1 MDLRSP
7 QLPIRLL
14 ASLICCA
21 APALAASHQ
30 DPAAQPDKAPA
41 AESTQ
46 EPTQEP
52 DEVPIGKQLGQVA
65 GEAEREVMWRAPT
78 AEEWAAPTLI
88 PWQRTWAD
96 AIKVSLET
104 GDPIMICVNMDGEIA
119 SEHYAGVRYRQPEVA
134 ALYEPYVTVIA
145 SVYRHNPRD
154 YDDEGRRIPC
164 PRFGTVTC
172 GEHITLEP
180 IVFEKYLDGRRVA
193 PRHIMVEL
201 DGAEVYDLFYA
212 FDTATVFQTVNDGV
226 EGRVNPVPQ
235 IERSEPTIEEW
246 VKSVAVKDRE
256 AVEEAYRTGAK
267 LKRRQLLHAAVSA
280 GPDSP
285 LDLLRMAIFGLDVE
299 LAKLAREALAQ
310 SVDPAAVDLIAE
322 ALKVPMDKPE
332 REALIVALE
341 RLSEQ
346 DARAGTLAVVY
357 RGLGSQSESV
367 DVEAWS
373 RGLEGA
379 QMKVVAYER
388 AALESR
394 LLAKERAAAARE
406 EDGQLSLE
414 AAEATLALA
423 VDPSTL
429 KTLSADRAQR
439 TKLHRLMYEDVRHK
453 ALRAEQL
460 GAGGWRVDA
469 AIAVAASSLGNYPE
483 AFQRAKLAVEA
494 MPIGAQSWSAMA
506 ALSIFVDGR
515 RQAISMRLR
524 RGEEWPPNW
533 LTDVHAA
540 FGVLAQHPHGLDLH
554 VIQHHDFLR
563 RLGAA
568 GPATQVLDMGLERFP
583 DSWGLHERLRSS
595 LLREKGIDSLAKR
608 YDQMLAK
615 SGASTNLHLMAGYA
629 ALVAGEF
636 HRRVSDA
643 DAGLASYARAM
654 DLYERAMGLSAE
666 DPSVERNALHF
677 IAIAHA
683 GRARILL
690 DAERDREAVE
700 ELLLAFQTCPTATP
714 TLDGLNL
721 SAAATSTTLMA
732 RLRNQGA
739 KGLQQKLQAGLD
751 TLDPDHLELPA
762 FERESRNA
770 PTSGGRAQRRR
781 GNGGGR

>member
-1 MDLRSP
+1 MDLRSSV
-7 QLPIRLL
+7 LPLRLL
-14 ASLICCA
+14 PVWILSAL
-21 APALAASHQ
+21 PALAAQ
-30 DPAAQPDKAPA
+30 DPTPTPAQDP
-41 AESTQ
+41 
-46 EPTQEP
+46 EPTEES
-52 DEVPIGKQLGQVA
+52 DEVPIGQQIGQVA

-96 AIKVSLET
+96 AVKVSLDT

-134 ALYEPYVTVIA
+134 ALYEGYVTVIA

-164 PRFGTVTC
+164 PRFGHVTC
-172 GEHITLEP
+172 AEHITLEP

-201 DGAEVYDLFYA
+201 DGAEVFDVFYA
-212 FDTATVFQTVNDGV
+212 FDTASVFQSVNDGV
-226 EGRVNPVPQ
+226 VGRINPVPQ
-235 IERSEPTIEEW
+235 IERPEPTIEEW

-256 AVEEAYRTGAK
+256 AVEEAYRKGAK
-267 LKRRQLLHAAVSA
+267 VERRQLLHAAVSA

-310 SVDPAAVDLIAE
+310 SQDPAAVDLIAE
-322 ALKVPMDKPE
+322 ALKVPMETPE
-332 REALIVALE
+332 REGLIIALE
-341 RLSEQ
+341 RLSEL
-346 DARAGTLAVVY
+346 DERAGTLAVVY
-357 RGLGSQSESV
+357 RGLGEKSESV

-373 RGLEGA
+373 RGLQGSS
-379 QMKVVAYER
+379 MNVVAYER
-388 AALESR
+388 EALESR
-394 LLAKERAAAARE
+394 LLSKERAAAERA
-406 EDGQLSLE
+406 EDGQLTLE
-414 AAEATLALA
+414 AAEAALALA
-423 VDPSTL
+423 VDPATL
-429 KTLSADRAQR
+429 KNLAADRTQA
-439 TKLHRLMYEDVRHK
+439 TKFHRLMYEDVRHK
-453 ALRAEQL
+453 ALRAEEL

-469 AIAVAASSLGNYPE
+469 AIAVAESSLGNYGV
-483 AFQRAKLAVEA
+483 AFGRAKLAVEA

-515 RQAISMRLR
+515 RQSISMRLR

-533 LTDVHAA
+533 LTDVHSA
-540 FGVLAQHPHGLDLH
+540 FAVLAQHPHGMDVH

-563 RLGAA
+563 RLGAG
-568 GPATQVLDMGLERFP
+568 GPATQVLDMGLERFSE
-583 DSWGLHERLRSS
+583 SWGLHERLRSS

-615 SGASTNLHLMAGYA
+615 PGASANLHMMAGYA
-629 ALVAGEF
+629 GLVAGEF

-643 DAGLASYARAM
+643 EAGLVSYTRAQK
-654 DLYERAMGLSAE
+654 LYRSAMALAAE
-666 DPSVERNALHF
+666 DPSVEHNAVHF

-690 DAERDREAVE
+690 DAERDREAVD
-700 ELLLAFQTCPTATP
+700 ELLLAFSTCPAAANV
-714 TLDGLNL
+714 LDGLNL

-732 RLRNQGA
+732 RLRNNGS
-739 KGLQQKLQAGLD
+739 KELQSKLQAGLD
-751 TLDPDHLELPA
+751 TLDPTQLELPA
-762 FERESRNA
+762 FEREGGNA
-770 PTSGGRAQRRR
+770 PNTGGRAFRRR
-781 GNGGGR
+781 NGGR

>member
-1 MDLRSP
+1 MDLRSSH
-7 QLPIRLL
+7 LPVRLL
-14 ASLICCA
+14 SSLICCA

-30 DPAAQPDKAPA
+30 DPVAQPENVPA
-41 AESTQ
+41 VASTQ
-46 EPTQEP
+46 EPDDQP
-52 DEVPIGKQLGQVA
+52 VGQRLGQVA

-78 AEEWAAPTLI
+78 AAEWAAPTLI

-96 AIKVSLET
+96 AVKVSLDT

-119 SEHYAGVRYRQPEVA
+119 SEHYAGVRYRQPDVA

-172 GEHITLEP
+172 AEHITMEP

-201 DGAEVYDLFYA
+201 DGAEVYDVFYA
-212 FDTATVFQTVNDGV
+212 FDTASVFQAVNDGV
-226 EGRVNPVPQ
+226 EDRINPVPQ
-235 IERSEPTIEEW
+235 FERPDPSIEEW
-246 VKSVAVKDRE
+246 IKSVSVKDRE
-256 AVEEAYRTGAK
+256 AVEDAYRKGAK
-267 LKRRQLLHAAVSA
+267 VERRKLLHAAVSA

-310 SVDPAAVDLIAE
+310 SMDPAAVDLIAE
-322 ALKVPMDKPE
+322 ALKVPMEQTE
-332 REALIVALE
+332 REALIVTLE

-346 DARAGTLAVVY
+346 DERAGTLAVVY
-357 RGLGSQSESV
+357 RGLGSKSKSV

-379 QMKVVAYER
+379 RLNVVAYER

-406 EDGQLSLE
+406 EDGELSLE
-414 AAEATLALA
+414 AAEAALALA
-423 VDPSTL
+423 VDPTTL
-429 KTLSADRAQR
+429 QTLSSDRAQR
-439 TKLHRLMYEDVRHK
+439 AKLHRLMYEDVRHK
-453 ALRAEQL
+453 ALRAEEL

-469 AIAVAASSLGNYPE
+469 AIAVADSSLGNYQN
-483 AFQRAKLAVEA
+483 AFYRAKQAVES

-524 RGEEWPPNW
+524 QGEEWPPNW

-540 FGVLAQHPHGLDLH
+540 FAVLAQHPHGLDAH

-563 RLGAA
+563 RLGAG

-583 DSWGLHERLRSS
+583 ESWGLHERLRSS
-595 LLREKGIDSLAKR
+595 LLRERGIDSLARR

-615 SGASTNLHLMAGYA
+615 PGASTNLHLMAGYA

-643 DAGLASYARAM
+643 DAGLAAYSRAM
-654 DLYERAMGLSAE
+654 DLYERAMGLGKE
-666 DPSVERNALHF
+666 DPSVESNALHF

-683 GRARILL
+683 GRARIML
-690 DAERDREAVE
+690 DAERDAEAVE
-700 ELLLAFQTCPTATP
+700 ELLLAFRICPTATP

-732 RLRNQGA
+732 RLRNQGSTE
-739 KGLQQKLQAGLD
+739 LQKKLQGGLD
-751 TLDPDHLELPA
+751 ALDPAHLELPA
-762 FERESRNA
+762 FEREGPNA
-770 PTSGGRAQRRR
+770 PNGGGRPPRRR